1 MITDVGAVGG
11 VVGEDVTRLHSEVG
25 TSFQIIN
32 IVTIGECMFLL
43 VFFFGNEYLSKCVAI
58 RLRSFCNWFGSKM
71 VFVELRQV

>member
-1 MITDVGAVGG
+1 MVADVGTIDRM
-11 VVGEDVTRLHSEVG
+11 VGEDIAGFHSVIG

-32 IVTIGECMFLL
+32 IVIIGECMFLL